1 MCKQK
6 DRALETEMSREVR
19 CLVVIDTRAPRL
31 VAGLKAPTLR
41 RTRGQQSPRLAP
53 AQLRVDLW
61 ASTLE
66 REAVTM
72 EGDQISTVK
81 EGALPSTCLPWFRRP
96 DGLFQTSLKQSEL
109 LKRQL

>member
-6 DRALETEMSREVR
+6 DRALETEMSRKVR
-19 CLVVIDTRAPRL
+19 CVVVIDTRAPRL

-53 AQLRVDLW
+53 AQLRVALC

-72 EGDQISTVK
+72 EGDQIAIVVK
-81 EGALPSTCLPWFRRP
+81 KGHFHPPACLGSAAQMAFFKP
-96 DGLFQTSLKQSEL
+96 L
-109 LKRQL
+109 